1 MGHYA
6 DSPFRLT
13 LITTC
18 ITRITARMI
27 KSVESTYLAQMQVGT
42 FPMNEKREIQ
52 RRRAL
57 KAGTIRIDDKS
68 TIDCVVRDLSN
79 EGASLEIENPIGI
92 PDRFTLVTKANREQ
106 RACHVIWWS
115 ARRIGVRFK
124 QCPAPWRD

>member
-13 LITTC
+13 LITSC

-115 ARRIGVRFK
+115 VRRIGVRFK
-124 QCPAPWRD
+124 QCPALWRD

>member
-1 MGHYA
+1 
-6 DSPFRLT
+6 
-13 LITTC
+13 
-18 ITRITARMI
+18 MI
-27 KSVESTYLAQMQVGT
+27 KSVESTCLAQMQVGT
-42 FPMNEKREIQ
+42 FPMNEKRGIQ

-124 QCPAPWRD
+124 QCPALWRD

>member
-1 MGHYA
+1 
-6 DSPFRLT
+6 
-13 LITTC
+13 
-18 ITRITARMI
+18 MI
-27 KSVESTYLAQMQVGT
+27 KSVESTCLAQMQVGT
-42 FPMNEKREIQ
+42 FPMNEKRGIQ

-92 PDRFTLVTKANREQ
+92 PDRFILVTKGDREH
-106 RACHVIWWS
+106 RSCRVTWWS

-124 QCPAPWRD
+124 QCPALWRG